1 MKHHHQLRH
10 QKKSKGNNKKQ
21 ALKFCSRY
29 SVFFF
34 FVKMILSLDLP
45 FLHLPFYFVYSV
57 RVFEIAYYEIA
68 SQFIYHVMHQMKPH
82 CHMKKKKQQPRIE
95 EKKICIHQRN
105 EKMGKY
111 WNVRSNV
118 CTHMREMFYAKQCTL
133 NYSFDIFFFGLHR
146 RKIE

>member
-29 SVFFF
+29 SVFFSSSKWF
-34 FVKMILSLDLP
+34 FHSTYLFCICLSILYILFVFLKLP
-45 FLHLPFYFVYSV
+45 ITKLRRSSYIMLCIKWS
-57 RVFEIAYYEIA
+57 RIATW
-68 SQFIYHVMHQMKPH
+68 
-82 CHMKKKKQQPRIE
+82 KKKKQQPRIE